1 MNKPD
6 ATLKDFIH
14 VERAIIPRHIC
25 AQVVAEIEPRGW
37 RPHAWYGNVQNKSV
51 SLYETQE
58 LDVQDCGTELFEL
71 LSPWVAEAGRA
82 YSAKFSFPAKLTQP
96 IARRFSAIR
105 FNRYSPGQIMRQH
118 QDHIH
123 NLFDGEHRGI
133 PVFSLIGNLNEG
145 YEGADLYFW
154 EEYKV
159 PLGVGD
165 ICLFPSLFM
174 YPHGVTE
181 ATRGRRYSFVCWY
194 W

>member
-6 ATLKDFIH
+6 SALKDFIH
-14 VERAIIPRHIC
+14 VERGIIPRELCTQI
-25 AQVVAEIEPRGW
+25 VAAIEPREW
-37 RPHAWYGNVQNKSV
+37 RQHGWYGSAQDKVVTHETMELEVQECS
-51 SLYETQE
+51 
-58 LDVQDCGTELFEL
+58 TEHFEL
-71 LSPWVAEAGRA
+71 LTPWVVKAGRA
-82 YSAKFSFPAKLTQP
+82 YSAKFSFPSELTQP
-96 IARRFSAIR
+96 IARKFSAIR

-118 QDHIH
+118 HDHIH
-123 NLFDGEHRGI
+123 SLFDGVYKGI
-133 PVFSLIGNLNEG
+133 PVFSMVGNLNEG
-145 YEGADLYFW
+145 YEGADLFFW
-154 EEYKV
+154 DGYNV